1 MLLRL
6 SLLIALIATLGCK
19 TQKEVLRDTVMEEK
33 PLDSDVSPD
42 DMVFSLAKGACYGSC
57 PIYTLRIYNNLYAE
71 FTGTKNTNKLGV
83 HGKMLSQ
90 NEIDLLVKKF
100 DEASFFSFE
109 EFYPSDIPDL
119 PSATLSYRKGEL
131 KKSVK
136 GKSERPEI
144 LHKLQFELE
153 RIAESREGWT
163 LIKSIDDIQGDVK
176 IDHAKVV
183 VEINYGNRLAK
194 WFSDMRKDHGVQILE
209 SLSGDNQNWLIS
221 YNTKEYTP
229 ERFMEILEADPMVK
243 SASFYELEDEKND
256 ASKN

>member
-1 MLLRL
+1 M
-6 SLLIALIATLGCK
+6 
-19 TQKEVLRDTVMEEK
+19 
-33 PLDSDVSPD
+33 
-42 DMVFSLAKGACYGSC
+42 
-57 PIYTLRIYNNLYAE
+57 
-71 FTGTKNTNKLGV
+71 
-83 HGKMLSQ
+83 
-90 NEIDLLVKKF
+90 
-100 DEASFFSFE
+100 
-109 EFYPSDIPDL
+109 
-119 PSATLSYRKGEL
+119 
-131 KKSVK
+131 
-136 GKSERPEI
+136 
-144 LHKLQFELE
+144 
-153 RIAESREGWT
+153 
-163 LIKSIDDIQGDVK
+163 QGDVK